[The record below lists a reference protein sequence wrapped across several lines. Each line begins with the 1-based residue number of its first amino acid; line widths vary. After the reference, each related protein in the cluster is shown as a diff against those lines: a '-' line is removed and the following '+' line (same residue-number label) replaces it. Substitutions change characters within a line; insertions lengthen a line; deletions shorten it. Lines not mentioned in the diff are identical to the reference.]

1 MVRDGWLYGA
11 GFGAGTLVSAL
22 VLDSRIGVA
31 TCVVCAAFC
40 LFFFRDPDRV
50 IPSGRVCVAPA
61 DGKVVQLRNEPDGR
75 TRISIFLSIFDVHVN
90 RSPVAGRVQ
99 SVRYHPGRYRIANRA
114 VASTENER
122 NTLVV
127 ADRDGGALVELTQ
140 IAGLIAR
147 RIVCWKRGR
156 RRGREGRASRTD
168 QVRIA
173 HRRRARPRV
182 GSRGEAWRQ
191 GSRRQFRGSL
201 AASEGFAVAPSQTE
215 T

>member
-147 RIVCWKRGR
+147 RIVCWKRVGDEVEKGER
-156 RRGREGRASRTD
+156 LGLIKFGSRTD
-168 QVRIA
+168 VVLGPEWDLAVKRGDKVRGGSSVLA
-173 HRRRARPRV
+173 RRK
-182 GSRGEAWRQ
+182 
-191 GSRRQFRGSL
+191 
-201 AASEGFAVAPSQTE
+201 
-215 T
+215 